1 VDAYAGEEMTRAP
14 LFAALVFSST
24 LAHAQERDDALD
36 LARCIVAEAGRTPG
50 RDALA
55 ILHVLERRTRL
66 PAWRGKT
73 AADVARAYCVSLN
86 GRAQNP
92 RARRLRRAERDEL
105 PAHVVRLADEWVNG
119 ARPADPCGGRA
130 WEWDNREH
138 DGLTVV
144 DCGGTANVFFERRR

>member
-1 VDAYAGEEMTRAP
+1 MKQTI
-14 LFAALVFSST
+14 FAAILIGSAA

-66 PAWRGKT
+66 PAWRGKN

-105 PAHVVRLADEWVNG
+105 PTHVVSLADAWVGG

-130 WEWDNREH
+130 LDWDGRTH
-138 DGLTVV
+138 AGRVVV